1 MFNARM
7 YCNDSEVQKTNID
20 LHITVLLKILLDI

>member
-7 YCNDSEVQKTNID
+7 YCNDIEVHKTNIG
-20 LHITVLLKILLDI
+20 LHITVLSKIILDI